1 MFENNELKGKS
12 YSIWDNEMSYECYYV
27 WINEWI

>member
-1 MFENNELKGKS
+1 MFENNELKDEF
-12 YSIWDNEMSYECYYV
+12 YNIWNYEMGYECYYV